1 MHGGKRAAG
10 ALHRSA
16 KSSNRALLNVLILL
30 VRQAQL
36 FVPFLAMGRSGT
48 LLCVAAA
55 TAAAAVTFVGI
66 PAGTRASEGRGVE
79 LGSRALPKEVVES
92 PLPHDEAVEESA
104 PGAFLKWTAAGL
116 LAGLVMAVS
125 SSSPVSAKPLDMFG
139 GVDIDLENT
148 PEHWTIKASPVLEV
162 CKNNK
167 FYKKKFKDELYKT
180 TKQQNKYAKGSAV
193 YARFNKKIAMINARQ
208 EAYGDRLCGKTD
220 GNPRVVATGEWNVR
234 ASAMWP
240 ASIFLYIAGWIGW
253 AGRSYLIR
261 TNDETKELNID
272 VPLALTCMASGFSW
286 PVAAWQEIVNGEMA
300 VPNDSIHPGGPW
312 TQS

>member
-1 MHGGKRAAG
+1 MT
-10 ALHRSA
+10 
-16 KSSNRALLNVLILL
+16 ILEGPRL
-30 VRQAQL
+30 KL
-36 FVPFLAMGRSGT
+36 FVPTSFFFVVMARLLAA
-48 LLCVAAA
+48 VAAA
-55 TAAAAVTFVGI
+55 CLVAAACRAFVG
-66 PAGTRASEGRGVE
+66 PVGPQALGRQVE
-79 LGSRALPKEVVES
+79 LGRAATPVDATPEAGFSQMES
-92 PLPHDEAVEESA
+92 ESTEASTA
-104 PGAFLKWTAAGL
+104 GAFLKWTAAGL

-125 SSSPVSAKPLDMFG
+125 SSAPVSAKPLDMFG

-148 PEHWTIKASPVLEV
+148 PEHWTIKASPVLEP

-167 FYKKKFKDELYKT
+167 YYHKKFKDELYKT
-180 TKQQNKYAKGSAV
+180 TKQQARYAKGSAV
-193 YARFNKKIAMINARQ
+193 YARFNKKVAMIKARE
-208 EAYGDRLCGKTD
+208 EAYGDRLCGLKD

-234 ASAMWP
+234 ASVMWP
-240 ASIFLYIAGWIGW
+240 ATIFLYIAGWIGW

-300 VPNDSIHPGGPW
+300 VPDDQIHPGGPF